1 MKLQAIIDRGQGHLV
16 KHYQLLNSADQQRFM
31 KSLETVDYDLINNL
45 YQQLVREQK
54 QFVLHGDIKP
64 IKPYRPEGARAAGYR
79 KRGLDAIKNNK
90 VAVLLLAGG
99 QGSRLGHDG
108 PKGTYDI
115 KVEGASSLFEIQ
127 ANYLK
132 CLYQKTGV
140 YLPWYIMTSA
150 LNHQQTVDFFEQ
162 NDYFNYPKAQITFFA
177 QGMIEA
183 VDNEGKIIIEK
194 HATISRSP
202 DGNGGC
208 FKALKDHGI
217 VKQLRQAGYEWLF
230 IYNVD
235 NAIVNIAD
243 PFFIGYTIASGLP
256 CGTKVVAK
264 NGPQEKVG
272 VPCTVGGKP
281 TIVEYS
287 ELNEQQLNAT
297 DQAGN
302 LLFSGGNIGNYMISL
317 KALADFLDEPL
328 AYHLAHKK
336 IAYLDK
342 NGKMIKP
349 DLPNG
354 YKFELFIFDIFPA
367 FAGMAVFEVQRE
379 DEFAPVKNA
388 TGVDSPLT
396 ARDLYTA
403 KYKRKSGEMCD

>member
-1 MKLQAIIDRGQGHLV
+1 MKLQAIIDKGQGHLV
-16 KHYQLLNSADQQRFM
+16 KHYQSLNYADQQRFM
-31 KSLETVDYDLINNL
+31 NSLEAVDYDLINSL

-54 QFVLHGDIKP
+54 QFILQGEIKP
-64 IKPYRPEGARAAGYR
+64 IKPYRPDNVSATDYR
-79 KRGLDAIKNNK
+79 KIGLDAIKSGR

-108 PKGTYDI
+108 PKGTYNIDV
-115 KVEGASSLFEIQ
+115 KGAGSLFEIQ

-150 LNHQQTVDFFEQ
+150 LNHQQTVEFFEQ
-162 NDYFNYPKAQITFFA
+162 HHHFNYPTEQITFFA

-183 VDNEGKIIIEK
+183 VDSNGKIIIDT
-194 HATISRSP
+194 HTSISRSP

-217 VKQLRQAGYEWLF
+217 VKQLRQDGYEWLF

-243 PFFIGYTIASGLP
+243 PLFIGYTIASGLP
-256 CGTKVVAK
+256 CGAKVVPK
-264 NGPQEKVG
+264 STPQEKVG

-297 DQAGN
+297 DNEGN
-302 LLFSGGNIGNYMISL
+302 LVFSGGNIGNYLVSL
-317 KALADFLDEPL
+317 QALDNFLDEPL

-342 NGKMIKP
+342 NGKTVKP
-349 DLPNG
+349 EQPNG

-367 FAGMAVFEVQRE
+367 FSGMAVYQVQRDE
-379 DEFAPVKNA
+379 EFAPVKNA
-388 TGVDSPLT
+388 SGVDSPQT
-396 ARDLYTA
+396 ARELYTA
-403 KYKRKSGEMCD
+403 KYKRKNGEMCV